1 MKKQHY
7 DESYGLIAPE
17 NYERFFVSVIGEPLA
32 RDLLQ
37 QANIRTGERVL
48 DVACG
53 TGIVTRLAAKQVG
66 ETGAVTGLDINPGML
81 AVARSVA
88 NSDHPIEWHES
99 SGEKMLLPD
108 ESFDIVTCQAGLQ
121 FMEDKSAALKEMYRV
136 LVPGGRICLNV
147 PGRSGELFLIFIE
160 ELGNHISSEAAGFA
174 GQVFSL
180 HDEDSLRQLMEESG
194 FHNIHLRTF
203 EKTFILPPS
212 REFLWQYV
220 QSTPLA
226 ALISEAGKD
235 TKQALENDIVNRW
248 KKFESNGTMTYQ
260 QNIVTSTGDKS

>member
-7 DESYGLIAPE
+7 DVSFGIKVPE

-32 RDLLQ
+32 KGLLEQADLS
-37 QANIRTGERVL
+37 TGEKVL

-66 ETGAVTGLDINPGML
+66 ETGSVTGLDINPGML
-81 AVARSVA
+81 AVARSVS
-88 NSDHPIEWHES
+88 NSDHQIEWHES
-99 SGEKMLLPD
+99 SAEKMPLPD
-108 ESFDIVTCQAGLQ
+108 ESFDVVTCQAGLQ
-121 FMEDKSAALKEMYRV
+121 FMEDKSAALQEMYRV

-147 PGRSGELFLIFIE
+147 PGRSGELFQIFIE
-160 ELGNHISSEAAGFA
+160 ELGNHISPEAAGFA

-180 HDEDSLRQLMEESG
+180 HDEDILRQLMEETG
-194 FHNIHLRTF
+194 FQNIDLRTYK
-203 EKTFILPPS
+203 KTFALPPS

-226 ALISEAGKD
+226 PLISEAGKD
-235 TKQALENDIVNRW
+235 TQQAFENDIVNRW
-248 KKFESNGTMTYQ
+248 KKFETNGTMTYQ
-260 QNIVTSTGDKS
+260 QKIILSTGDKR